1 MTENGFEAIPGTGNV
16 LFLCDHAA
24 NALPPG
30 QGTLGLKPDL
40 FQTHIAWDIG
50 AAAVTRA
57 LAQAYGAPAVLG
69 RWSRLLIDLNRG
81 ADDPTIVMKLSDG
94 SIIPGNRD
102 AGPDEVARR
111 IAAYHAPYHAA
122 ITRALDAMGP
132 DAVVVS
138 MHSFTPS
145 WKGVPRPWEYGVL
158 YDRDIRMAAPLMRRL
173 AQAGYSVGDNEPY
186 HGALDGDT
194 LNVHGTRRGLPH
206 VLIEMRQD
214 LIATT
219 TAAQDFAARL
229 KPILDMALSDM
240 KSTSE

>member
-1 MTENGFEAIPGTGNV
+1 
-16 LFLCDHAA
+16 
-24 NALPPG
+24 
-30 QGTLGLKPDL
+30 
-40 FQTHIAWDIG
+40 
-50 AAAVTRA
+50 
-57 LAQAYGAPAVLG
+57 
-69 RWSRLLIDLNRG
+69 
-81 ADDPTIVMKLSDG
+81 
-94 SIIPGNRD
+94 
-102 AGPDEVARR
+102 
-111 IAAYHAPYHAA
+111 
-122 ITRALDAMGP
+122 MGP

-214 LIATT
+214 LIATA